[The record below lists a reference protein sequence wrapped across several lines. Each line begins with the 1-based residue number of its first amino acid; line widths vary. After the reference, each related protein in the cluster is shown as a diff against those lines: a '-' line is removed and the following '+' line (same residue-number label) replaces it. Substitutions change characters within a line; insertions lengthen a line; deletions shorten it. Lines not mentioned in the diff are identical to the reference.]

1 MYRDVAVA
9 VRLRYILRFKNMFE
23 GLSDRLKGVLKD
35 VRGHGKLTEGNVE
48 DALRELRVAL
58 LEADVN
64 FKVVKE
70 FIASVKE
77 KALGKEVLLSV
88 TPGQQFT
95 KVVHEQLIAMLGGE
109 AEELNL
115 KGSPAVI
122 MLVGLQGSGKTTT
135 TAKLARLLKAKGRRP
150 YIVPADLVRPAAV
163 LQLVKL
169 AKDIDVDYFDV
180 EGKTDTRKICKEALK
195 HASVKGYD
203 TMLVDTAGRLSIDEA
218 LMGELKDLAK
228 IVKPQETLL
237 VADAMTGQDA
247 VNTAEGFDS
256 AIGLSGVILTKLDG
270 DARGGA
276 ALSMRMTT
284 NKPIKFVGLG
294 EKVEDFEVFHPD
306 RLAGRILGQ
315 GDVLTLVEKAEEAI
329 GEKKAEELAKKIKK
343 NTFTLQDFKD
353 QLQQMKKMG
362 SMESILSMIPGV
374 GSKLKGLK
382 VDDKQMVRTE
392 AVIDSMTI
400 EERLHPKILNAKR
413 RKRIAKGSGL
423 SVQDV
428 NRLMKQYD
436 QMRKM
441 MKKFKKGGMSSLKNM
456 LPM

>member
-1 MYRDVAVA
+1 
-9 VRLRYILRFKNMFE
+9 MFE
-23 GLSDRLKGVLKD
+23 GLSDKLKGVLKN
-35 VRGHGKLTEGNVE
+35 VRGHGKLSEANIE
-48 DALRELRVAL
+48 DALRELRIAL

-77 KALGKEVLLSV
+77 KALGTEVLLSV

-95 KVVHEQLIAMLGGE
+95 KIIHDELVAMLGGN
-109 AEELNL
+109 AEELAL

-135 TAKLARLLKAKGRRP
+135 TAKLARLLKSKGRRP

-169 AKDIDVDYFDV
+169 ANDIDVDYFDV

-195 HASVKGYD
+195 VASIKGYD
-203 TMLVDTAGRLSIDEA
+203 TMLVDTAGRLHIDES
-218 LMGELKDLAK
+218 LMGELKDLNK
-228 IVKPQETLL
+228 ILKPNETLL

-247 VNTAEGFDS
+247 VNTAEGFNG
-256 AIGLSGVILTKLDG
+256 ALGLSGVILTKLDG

-284 NKPIKFVGLG
+284 GKPIKFVGLG

-315 GDVLTLVEKAEEAI
+315 GDILTLVEKAEEVI

-343 NTFTLQDFKD
+343 NTFTLQDFKE

-362 SMESILSMIPGV
+362 SMESILSMIPGI
-374 GSKLKGLK
+374 GSKMKGMN
-382 VDDKQMVRTE
+382 VDEKQMVRTE
-392 AVIDSMTI
+392 AVIDSMTM

-413 RKRIAKGSGL
+413 RKRIARGSGL

-428 NRLMKQYD
+428 NRLMKQYE

-441 MKKFKKGGMSSLKNM
+441 MKKFKKGGMSSLKNL